1 MTLTDLKRDGQSAR
15 MDPTRITT
23 ILIADDDPAHLL
35 LAEAA
40 LGGAGFVVH
49 TANDGEEAVR
59 QFELTRPDCVVLDVN
74 MPKLSGIQVCQAIRQ
89 RDDGQRLPIL
99 MLTGRNDIVSISE
112 AFAAGASDF
121 AQKGMN
127 PRLLVER
134 VRFLLRDRA
143 MQDDLWS
150 SRAKLLLAQRIARV
164 GHWEL
169 TLDGRTLDM
178 SPIVG
183 EMLER
188 TAQPLERYESFARML
203 DPAEQVLARQA
214 FLACATEGDRFSFEH
229 CVKTAT
235 GKDLYIHQEAEL
247 IQAAGSAHART
258 VLVTLQDLTRLRR
271 AEDAV
276 RTLSSFDSGT
286 GLPNRLFL
294 LEQLV
299 IALKNREP
307 AVTTCVAAFRVHGL
321 ERIVQAHGSDLAR
334 KVLSEVARQ
343 IGEHMAAASAEG
355 TLHRHVSAAAVCR
368 TSEAVLSL
376 LVQSREP
383 VESLQELIGSVLARV
398 SGQPTS
404 LGTEYLPAVSAGL
417 ALADAST
424 ADAEQVLT
432 NAQAAS
438 EQAREPRSCELFSP
452 VPLARSRRRL
462 AIESALRRAVD
473 SGELHLM
480 YQPRVASGTLDIT
493 GVECLLRW
501 EHPQLGSVGPDEF
514 VPIAEETGLIEPIGE
529 WVLDEACRQLA
540 SWRTRFEDDFFVSV
554 NIAARQLRQPQFADR
569 IKAALDKHRLPAEA
583 LEIEINETS
592 IVHAPPA
599 ARRMLEAL
607 RRSGVRVSMDNFG
620 TGSSSLGQIR
630 RLPFDCVKL
639 DRSLMA
645 DLYTDVGA
653 QGVTAAVLAMAKALR
668 IRSVAEGIEDAES
681 LEMVSWLGCDEIQGH
696 YVSPPLKARDFADWM
711 DAGGAVVL
719 ARRRA
724 SAIAVELE
732 ASKIALGPELGL
744 DELPR
749 AVGEPD

>member
-1 MTLTDLKRDGQSAR
+1 MTLTDLKRDGQSVR

-74 MPKLSGIQVCQAIRQ
+74 MPKMSGIQVCQAIRQ

-235 GKDLYIHQEAEL
+235 GKDVYIHQEAEL

-294 LEQLV
+294 LEQLAV
-299 IALKNREP
+299 ALKNREP
-307 AVTTCVAAFRVHGL
+307 AATTSVAAFRVHGL
-321 ERIVQAHGSDLAR
+321 ERIVQAHGSDVAR

-355 TLHRHVSAAAVCR
+355 TLHRHASAAAVCR

-404 LGTEYLPAVSAGL
+404 LDTEYLPAVSAGL

-424 ADAEQVLT
+424 ADAEQLLT

-473 SGELHLM
+473 GGELHLM

-540 SWRTRFEDDFFVSV
+540 SWRARFEDEFFVSV

-645 DLYTDVGA
+645 DRYTDVGA
-653 QGVTAAVLAMAKALR
+653 QGVAAAVLAMAKALR

-732 ASKIALGPELGL
+732 ASKIALGPELGI

>member
-1 MTLTDLKRDGQSAR
+1 
-15 MDPTRITT
+15 
-23 ILIADDDPAHLL
+23 
-35 LAEAA
+35 
-40 LGGAGFVVH
+40 
-49 TANDGEEAVR
+49 
-59 QFELTRPDCVVLDVN
+59 
-74 MPKLSGIQVCQAIRQ
+74 
-89 RDDGQRLPIL
+89 
-99 MLTGRNDIVSISE
+99 
-112 AFAAGASDF
+112 
-121 AQKGMN
+121 
-127 PRLLVER
+127 
-134 VRFLLRDRA
+134 
-143 MQDDLWS
+143 
-150 SRAKLLLAQRIARV
+150 
-164 GHWEL
+164 
-169 TLDGRTLDM
+169 
-178 SPIVG
+178 
-183 EMLER
+183 
-188 TAQPLERYESFARML
+188 
-203 DPAEQVLARQA
+203 
-214 FLACATEGDRFSFEH
+214 
-229 CVKTAT
+229 
-235 GKDLYIHQEAEL
+235 
-247 IQAAGSAHART
+247 
-258 VLVTLQDLTRLRR
+258 
-271 AEDAV
+271 
-276 RTLSSFDSGT
+276 
-286 GLPNRLFL
+286 
-294 LEQLV
+294 
-299 IALKNREP
+299 
-307 AVTTCVAAFRVHGL
+307 
-321 ERIVQAHGSDLAR
+321 
-334 KVLSEVARQ
+334 
-343 IGEHMAAASAEG
+343 MAAASADG
-355 TLHRHVSAAAVCR
+355 TLHRHASAAAVCR

-398 SGQPTS
+398 SGQPTN
-404 LGTEYLPAVSAGL
+404 LDTEYLPAVSAGL

-424 ADAEQVLT
+424 ADAEQLLT

-473 SGELHLM
+473 GGELHLM

-540 SWRTRFEDDFFVSV
+540 SWRARFEDEFFVSV

-681 LEMVSWLGCDEIQGH
+681 LEMVCWLGCDELQGH
-696 YVSPPLKARDFADWM
+696 YISPPLRPRDFADWM
-711 DAGGAVVL
+711 ESGGAVAL

-732 ASKIALGPELGL
+732 ASKIDPGPTLEA
-744 DELPR
+744 DDLP
-749 AVGEPD
+749 

>member
-1 MTLTDLKRDGQSAR
+1 
-15 MDPTRITT
+15 MDSTRITT

-59 QFELTRPDCVVLDVN
+59 QFEPTRPDCVILDVN
-74 MPKLSGIQVCQAIRQ
+74 MPKMTGIEVCRRIREHA
-89 RDDGQRLPIL
+89 DGRLLPIL
-99 MLTGRNDIVSISE
+99 MLTGRNDIVSISD

-121 AQKGMN
+121 AQKGLN

-150 SRAKLLLAQRIARV
+150 SRARLLLAQRIARV

-169 TLDGRTLDM
+169 TPDGKTLDM
-178 SPIVG
+178 SPMVG
-183 EMLER
+183 QILER
-188 TAQPLERYESFARML
+188 DSEPMDRYESFVSML
-203 DPAEQVLARQA
+203 DPAEQIKARQA
-214 FLACATEGDRFSFEH
+214 FIACATDNSGFSSEH
-229 CVKTAT
+229 RVRTSA

-247 IQAAGSAHART
+247 VQAAGSAHART

-276 RTLSSFDSGT
+276 RTLSYFDSAT
-286 GLPNRLFL
+286 GLPNRRYL
-294 LEQLV
+294 LEQLS
-299 IALKNREP
+299 IALNDRKP
-307 AVTTCVAAFRVHGL
+307 GVAMCVAAFRLHGL
-321 ERIVQAHGSDLAR
+321 DRIVQAHGNDVAEKLLA
-334 KVLSEVARQ
+334 EAARQ
-343 IGEHMAAASAEG
+343 IGQNLAEASAG
-355 TLHRHVSAAAVCR
+355 VILPRHASAATVCR
-368 TSEAVLSL
+368 SSEAGFTM
-376 LVQSREP
+376 LVYSREP
-383 VESLQELIGSVLARV
+383 VESLPDLVCAALARV
-398 SGQPTS
+398 SGQPTN
-404 LGTEYLPAVSAGL
+404 LGTGYLPAVSAGL
-417 ALADAST
+417 ALIDADT
-424 ADAEQVLT
+424 VDAEQLLT

-462 AIESALRRAVD
+462 AIESALRRAVEA
-473 SGELHLM
+473 GELHLV
-480 YQPRVASGTLDIT
+480 YQPRVASDTLDIA

-501 EHPQLGSVGPDEF
+501 EHPQLGRVGPEEF
-514 VPIAEETGLIEPIGE
+514 VPIAEETDLIEEIGD

-540 SWRTRFEDDFFVSV
+540 VWRARFEDEFFVSV
-554 NIAARQLRQPQFADR
+554 NVAARQLCQPNFAAR
-569 IKAALDKHRLPAEA
+569 INAALDKHRLPAQA
-583 LEIEINETS
+583 LEIEITETN
-592 IVHAPPA
+592 IVHAPQE
-599 ARRMLEAL
+599 ARRTLEAL
-607 RRSGVRVSMDNFG
+607 RREGVRVSMDDFG
-620 TGSSSLGQIR
+620 TGHSSLGQIR

-668 IRSVAEGIEDAES
+668 IRSVAEGIEDPES
-681 LEMVSWLGCDEIQGH
+681 LEMVCWLGCEEVQGN
-696 YVSPPLKARDFADWM
+696 YISPPLKAREFADWM

-724 SAIAVELE
+724 AAIAVELE
-732 ASKIALGPELGL
+732 AAKINVDPTLPDADLRRSSKTWV
-744 DELPR
+744 R
-749 AVGEPD
+749 

>member
-1 MTLTDLKRDGQSAR
+1 MTLTDLNREGNGAR

-49 TANDGEEAVR
+49 TANDGEEAVQ
-59 QFELTRPDCVVLDVN
+59 QFELTRPDCVILDVN
-74 MPKLSGIQVCQAIRQ
+74 MPKLSGIQVCQAIRG
-89 RDDGQRLPIL
+89 RDDGRRLPIL

-143 MQDDLWS
+143 TQDDLWS
-150 SRAKLLLAQRIARV
+150 SRSRLLLAQRIARL

-188 TAQPLERYESFARML
+188 PAHPLERYESFVRML
-203 DPAEQVLARQA
+203 EPAEQVPARQA
-214 FLACATEGDRFSFEH
+214 FLACATEGERFSFEH
-229 CVKTAT
+229 RVKTAT

-276 RTLSSFDSGT
+276 RTLSSFDSAT
-286 GLPNRLFL
+286 GLPNRLYL
-294 LEQLV
+294 LEQLTLV
-299 IALKNREP
+299 LKHRQP
-307 AVTTCVAAFRVHGL
+307 TVATGVAAFRVHGL
-321 ERIVQAHGSDLAR
+321 ERIVQAHGSDVAS

-343 IGEHMAAASAEG
+343 IGEHVAAADAGG
-355 TLHRHVSAAAVCR
+355 TLHRHADAAAVCR
-368 TSEAVLSL
+368 TSEGVLT
-376 LVQSREP
+376 LVLQSREP
-383 VESLQELIGSVLARV
+383 LDGLQELIGSVLARV

-404 LGTEYLPAVSAGL
+404 LGTEYLPALSAGL
-417 ALADAST
+417 ALVDGNT
-424 ADAEQVLT
+424 TDAEQLLT
-432 NAQAAS
+432 NAQAAA
-438 EQAREPRSCELFSP
+438 EQAQEPRSCELFSP

-462 AIESALRRAVD
+462 ALESALRRAVD
-473 SGELHLM
+473 AGELHLM

-493 GVECLLRW
+493 GVESLLRW
-501 EHPQLGSVGPDEF
+501 EQPQLGSVGPDEF
-514 VPIAEETGLIEPIGE
+514 LPIAEETGLIEPIGE

-540 SWRTRFEDDFFVSV
+540 AWRTRFEDDFFVSV
-554 NIAARQLRQPQFADR
+554 NVAARQLRQPQFADR

-583 LEIEINETS
+583 LEIEITETS
-592 IVHAPPA
+592 IVHAPPTV
-599 ARRMLEAL
+599 RRMLEAL

-620 TGSSSLGQIR
+620 TGYSSLGQIR

-681 LEMVSWLGCDEIQGH
+681 LEMVCWLGCDELQGH
-696 YVSPPLKARDFADWM
+696 YISPPLRPRDFADWM
-711 DAGGAVVL
+711 ESGGAVAL

-732 ASKIALGPELGL
+732 ASKIDPGPALEA
-744 DELPR
+744 DELP
-749 AVGEPD
+749 